1 MVTIGIVLV
10 AALSRKVS
18 GARPNDQ
25 VGICADD
32 FTSQFTVTVNPPSY
46 DEDQRSRT
54 SPSPYAQILR
64 RLFSI
69 AAGYE
74 FVAHSRAL

>member
-32 FTSQFTVTVNPPSY
+32 FTSQFTVTVKS
-46 DEDQRSRT
+46 SV
-54 SPSPYAQILR
+54 L
-64 RLFSI
+64 
-69 AAGYE
+69 
-74 FVAHSRAL
+74 